1 LQMADIVGWDVRVVD
16 GRNTHARPERFSS
29 ACQVLVSK
37 PEQVLEQ
44 IPMDERTVFVMMTHN
59 YNYDMA
65 MLRALLPKSI
75 PYIGMLGPRK
85 KLERMI
91 DEMREGGMEIT
102 EGMLEKVYGPTG
114 LEIGAETAEEI
125 ALSIISE
132 IQAVLNAKSGGILRN
147 KKDVI
152 HAREETRIE
161 QKRLFQ

>member
-1 LQMADIVGWDVRVVD
+1 
-16 GRNTHARPERFSS
+16 
-29 ACQVLVSK
+29 
-37 PEQVLEQ
+37 
-44 IPMDERTVFVMMTHN
+44 MTHN

-91 DEMREGGMEIT
+91 DEMREGRMEIT